1 MIGDPVD
8 VGAVETPV
16 EAIEAT
22 MEEATPAADEEA
34 TPTADDAEEGQA

>member
-1 MIGDPVD
+1 VIGDPVD

-22 MEEATPAADEEA
+22 VEEATPAAD
-34 TPTADDAEEGQA
+34 DAEEEGQA